1 MDRKIFFD
9 GVRKSLFGGKL
20 NQEQVVGMTAIL
32 DTWEARKLSDL
43 RWLAYMLATTYH
55 EVGRSMIPVR
65 EGFAASDTG
74 ARKVVARRKYGK
86 EDPKTGNVYYG
97 RGFVQLTWPAN
108 YKIMGKL
115 LGLPLYETP
124 DLALDPVNA
133 TEIMFE
139 GMTRGSFT
147 GKKLSTY
154 FTDKLTDWVNARR
167 IINGTDK
174 AAMIAGY
181 GKKFHAALLAA
192 A

>member
-32 DTWEARKLSDL
+32 DTWEAQELSDL

-55 EVGRSMIPVR
+55 EVGRSMVPVR

-74 ARKVVARRKYGK
+74 ARRVVARRKYGK
-86 EDPKTGNVYYG
+86 EDPKTGHVYYG
-97 RGFVQLTWPAN
+97 RGFVQLTWPTN

-115 LGLPLYETP
+115 LGLPLYEKP

-147 GKKLSTY
+147 GKKLATY
-154 FTDKLTDWVNARR
+154 FNDKLTDWVNARR

-174 AAMIAGY
+174 AALIAGY
-181 GKKFHAALLAA
+181 GKKFHTALLAA